1 MGFIIMITG
10 FVMSGNKITNIKELN
25 INLSPVLI
33 SVGVF
38 GLIIMC
44 VAIALGCSVIRQN
57 KLIFGI
63 LALIIAVIGLIF
75 LICGAILIVKGG
87 SIGNIIKAWD
97 CKKGGGI
104 VGETTHECQ

>member
-1 MGFIIMITG
+1 MITG

-44 VAIALGCSVIRQN
+44 VAIALGCAVIRQN
-57 KLIFGI
+57 KCIFGI
-63 LALIIAVIGLIF
+63 LAIVIAVIGLIF
-75 LICGAILIVKGG
+75 LICGLVLIVKGTA
-87 SIGNIIKAWD
+87 IGNIIKAWD
-97 CKKGGGI
+97 CMKGGGT
-104 VGETTHECQ
+104 VGDTTH